1 MEIGIA
7 AGLSHVREQSE
18 EAFSLCRPISNCVLN
33 VGVLDDRMRH
43 TNGQYVFHQGA
54 VGQDLSDVSVARTRQ
69 RATRRL
75 QLNRNDTMTG
85 VDQVVWAPGEAMLV
99 GDQGLSAMATASV
112 GINNRAGR
120 EACLLTTKVEPAYE
134 CHHSQGDQ
142 EKRHRQR
149 TELRI
154 SNTTSTRNA
163 KPKA

>member
-18 EAFSLCRPISNCVLN
+18 EVFSLGRPISNCVLN

-43 TNGQYVFHQGA
+43 TNCQYVFDQDA
-54 VGQDLSDVSVARTRQ
+54 VGQDLSDVSVAGTQQ
-69 RATRRL
+69 RATRRF
-75 QLNRNDTMTG
+75 QLNRNDIMTG
-85 VDQVVWAPGEAMLV
+85 VDQVVWATGEAMPV
-99 GDQGLSAMATASV
+99 GDQRLSAVATASV

-120 EACLLTTKVEPAYE
+120 DACLLTTKVEPAYE

-142 EKRHRQR
+142 EKRHCQR
-149 TELRI
+149 TKVR
-154 SNTTSTRNA
+154 SSSKTSTRKA